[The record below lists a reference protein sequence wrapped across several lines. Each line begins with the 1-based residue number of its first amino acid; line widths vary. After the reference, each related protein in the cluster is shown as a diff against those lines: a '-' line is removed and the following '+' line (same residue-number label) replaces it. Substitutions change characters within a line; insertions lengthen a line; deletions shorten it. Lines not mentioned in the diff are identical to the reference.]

1 MMAMTVAR
9 SRRVSSPR
17 SYRRATRAAV
27 VVPAAVEVVLHHTC
41 LLAFRTPPF
50 FVPVELGTPVAV
62 ASCFHF

>member
-1 MMAMTVAR
+1 MCNSTV
-9 SRRVSSPR
+9 VSNR
-17 SYRRATRAAV
+17 TKFKLLGIVVVIV

-50 FVPVELGTPVAV
+50 FVPVELGTPVAA